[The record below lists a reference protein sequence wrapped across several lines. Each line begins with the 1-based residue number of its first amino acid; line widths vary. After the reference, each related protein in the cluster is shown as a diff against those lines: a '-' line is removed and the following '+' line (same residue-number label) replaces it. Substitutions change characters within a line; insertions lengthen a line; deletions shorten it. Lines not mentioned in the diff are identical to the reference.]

1 MAEHAMGSV
10 DAVQSPVMTLAPER
24 LWLDETSWVDVHRGW
39 VLDADAVCR
48 DLVEGT
54 AWTQGRVFRYEKWVD
69 EPRLGAY
76 RRVGDP
82 HAHPSLVDAQRELQA
97 RYRVPFGGFALAYYR
112 DGRDSVA
119 FHRDREMCWL
129 DDTVIGVL
137 SLGATRPWY
146 LRPRANRYAHEA
158 PNRGATHDFRPASGD
173 LLVLGGRCQ
182 ADWEH
187 AVPKVA
193 GLGAGRV
200 SVQWRYTSRTG
211 RPQVGGGYRSP
222 RYFNK

>member
-97 RYRVPFGGFALAYYR
+97 HYRVPFGGFALAYYR

-119 FHRDREMCWL
+119 FHRDREMRWL

-137 SLGATRPWY
+137 SLGATRPWS

-158 PNRGATHDFRPASGD
+158 PNRGATHDVRPASGD